1 MPTQAVQHIRRM
13 RGGAQSHLMRCA
25 DSNYYV
31 VKFQNL
37 CGAPH
42 KPINVENSVMW
53 SCSAMSHL
61 CGVSRQAVSTLL
73 RGL

>member
-31 VKFQNL
+31 VKFPNL

-42 KPINVENSVMW
+42 NAE
-53 SCSAMSHL
+53 
-61 CGVSRQAVSTLL
+61 RF
-73 RGL
+73 